1 MKKQLLVGAFMLAS
15 FLTAQA
21 QETYSFETSEGYTI
35 GALDEQNQWGASLA
49 EMVVAADAT
58 ATDGANLLVVGT
70 TGAGVPVTT
79 PATPRP
85 GVFSPTF
92 TIAGDIEVSY
102 DIKLTSSGAGAASF
116 FAATQAPSVQKA
128 TSNIGFFND
137 GQVGVVATGNDGNL
151 GYFLAGTGEGTAFV
165 PFATVANQWYNV
177 RIVHNF
183 SASTPFIEVFIDGVS
198 VFIGDV
204 WGATKIE
211 QLVVTTDNLAGS
223 AKIDNIKV
231 KVAGDTTG
239 VNENLLSNLSVF
251 PNPANDVVNVTNA
264 ENILVNGITVTDLN
278 GRTVKAAKFDGV
290 ANAQINVSDL
300 ASGVYMMTVSSDKGS
315 MTKKIVKN

>member
-1 MKKQLLVGAFMLAS
+1 MLAS

-21 QETYSFETSEGYTI
+21 QESYSFETSEGFAI
-35 GALDEQNQWGASLA
+35 GAIDEQNNWGASLA

-58 ATDGANLLVVGT
+58 ATNGANVLVVGT
-70 TGAGVPVTT
+70 TGTGVPVTT

-102 DIKLTSSGAGAASF
+102 DIKLSSLDGDNGASF
-116 FAATQAPSVQKA
+116 FAAAQAPTAQKA
-128 TSNIGFFND
+128 TSNVGFFSD
-137 GQVGVVATGNDGNL
+137 GQVGVVATGNNGL
-151 GYFLAGTGEGTAFV
+151 GYFLAGTGEGEAFV
-165 PFATVANQWYNV
+165 PFQTVANQWYHV
-177 RIVHNF
+177 SIVHNF
-183 SASTPFIEVFIDGVS
+183 SATTPNIEVFIDGVS
-198 VFIGDV
+198 VFVGDV
-204 WGATKIE
+204 WGATKVE
-211 QLVVTTDNLAGS
+211 QLVVTTDNLPGS

-278 GRTVKAAKFDGV
+278 GRTVKSSKFDGV
-290 ANAQINVSDL
+290 ANASINISDL